1 MGRGRGKDAWE
12 NLTAFSCAVLHKG
25 AVFSLPGLPS
35 QALRASSPKVG
46 ALGMSVG
53 LELDEKSTM
62 FRKVVGSTYS
72 SSFFFS
78 SRMIRFSRREI

>member
-1 MGRGRGKDAWE
+1 
-12 NLTAFSCAVLHKG
+12 
-25 AVFSLPGLPS
+25 
-35 QALRASSPKVG
+35 
-46 ALGMSVG
+46 MSVG

-62 FRKVVGSTYS
+62 FQKVVGSTYS